1 MSDNN
6 IFSKAPNIMHTE
18 PAIECNFE
26 EFKKVVESR
35 RSVRHYT
42 QESIP
47 DEVVQECLRL
57 GLLAPNSSNL
67 QPWEFYWV
75 RSEDKLKKLKAFCLN
90 QPAARTAPT
99 LIACVARP
107 DLWKRGQRIN
117 QEYFANRHDTPKSV
131 HAYYNKL
138 VPFVYGN
145 GPLHILAPFK
155 TLAVVMLGL
164 FKVIPRGPFGR
175 SGNLL
180 WATKTT
186 ALACENLMLAFRA
199 AGYDS
204 CPMEGFDEVRVKD
217 LLDLPSEAAVT
228 MIISAGKRSPQGVYS
243 ERIRGAQD
251 MFIKKV

>member
-1 MSDNN
+1 MSDN
-6 IFSKAPNIMHTE
+6 IFSKAPDVMYSE
-18 PAIECNFE
+18 PAVECNFD
-26 EFKKVVESR
+26 EFSKVVESR

-42 QESIP
+42 NEPIP
-47 DEVVQECLRL
+47 DAVVEDCLRL

-75 RSEDKLKKLKAFCLN
+75 KSPDKLQRLKELCLN

-107 DLWKRGQRIN
+107 DQWQRGQKIN
-117 QEYFANRHDTPKSV
+117 QIYFANRHDTPKSV

-155 TLAVVMLGL
+155 TLAVFILGM
-164 FKVIPRGPFGR
+164 FRVIPRGPFGR

-204 CPMEGFDEVRVKD
+204 CPMEGFDEVRVKK
-217 LLDLPSEAAVT
+217 LLNLPSGAAVT
-228 MIISAGKRSPQGVYS
+228 MIISAGKRSEKGIYA
-243 ERIRGAQD
+243 ERIRGSQD
-251 MFIKKV
+251 LFIKKV

>member
-1 MSDNN
+1 MSDN
-6 IFSKAPNIMHTE
+6 IFSKAPDILYSE
-18 PAIECNFE
+18 PAVECDFG
-26 EFKKVVESR
+26 EFTKVIESR

-42 QESIP
+42 NEPIP
-47 DEVVQECLRL
+47 DAVVEECLRL

-75 RSEDKLKKLKAFCLN
+75 KSPDKLQRLKEYCLN

-99 LIACVARP
+99 LIVCVARP
-107 DLWKRGQRIN
+107 DLWQRGQKIN
-117 QEYFANRHDTPKSV
+117 QIYFSNRQDTPKSV

-145 GPLHILAPFK
+145 GPLNILAPFK
-155 TLAVVMLGL
+155 SLAVFFLGM
-164 FKVIPRGPFGR
+164 FRVIPRGPFGR

-204 CPMEGFDEVRVKD
+204 CPMEGFDEVRVKK
-217 LLDLPSEAAVT
+217 LLNLPSGAAVT
-228 MIISAGKRSPQGVYS
+228 MIISAGKRSEKGIYA
-243 ERIRGAQD
+243 ERIRGSQD
-251 MFIKKV
+251 LFIKKV

>member
-1 MSDNN
+1 MSEN
-6 IFSKAPNIMHTE
+6 IFSKAPDLMYSE
-18 PAIECNFE
+18 PAVECDFA
-26 EFKKVVESR
+26 EFTKVVESR

-42 QESIP
+42 NEPIP
-47 DEVVQECLRL
+47 DSVVEECLRL

-75 RSEDKLKKLKAFCLN
+75 KSPDKLQRLKEFCLN

-107 DLWKRGQRIN
+107 DQWQRGQKIN
-117 QEYFANRHDTPKSV
+117 QVYFSNRHDTPKSV

-145 GPLHILAPFK
+145 GPLHVLAPFK
-155 TLAVVMLGL
+155 SLAVFFLGL
-164 FKVIPRGPFGR
+164 FRVIPRGPFGR

-204 CPMEGFDEVRVKD
+204 CPMEGFDEVRVKK
-217 LLDLPSEAAVT
+217 LLDLPAGAAVT
-228 MIISAGKRSPQGVYS
+228 MIISAGKRSEKGIYA
-243 ERIRGAQD
+243 ERIRGSQD
-251 MFIKKV
+251 LFIKKV

>member
-1 MSDNN
+1 MSDN
-6 IFSKAPNIMHTE
+6 IFSKAPDILYSE
-18 PAIECNFE
+18 PAVECDFG
-26 EFKKVVESR
+26 EFTKVIESR

-42 QESIP
+42 NEPIP
-47 DEVVQECLRL
+47 DAVVEECLRL

-75 RSEDKLKKLKAFCLN
+75 KSPYKLQRLKEYCLN

-99 LIACVARP
+99 LIVCVARP
-107 DLWKRGQRIN
+107 DLWQRGQKIN
-117 QEYFANRHDTPKSV
+117 QIYFSNRQDTPKSV

-145 GPLHILAPFK
+145 GPLNILAPFK
-155 TLAVVMLGL
+155 SLAVFFLGM
-164 FKVIPRGPFGR
+164 FRVIPRGPFGR

-204 CPMEGFDEVRVKD
+204 CPMEGFDEVRVKK
-217 LLDLPSEAAVT
+217 LLNLPSGAAVT
-228 MIISAGKRSPQGVYS
+228 MIISAGKRSEKGIYA
-243 ERIRGAQD
+243 ERIRGSQD
-251 MFIKKV
+251 LFIKKV